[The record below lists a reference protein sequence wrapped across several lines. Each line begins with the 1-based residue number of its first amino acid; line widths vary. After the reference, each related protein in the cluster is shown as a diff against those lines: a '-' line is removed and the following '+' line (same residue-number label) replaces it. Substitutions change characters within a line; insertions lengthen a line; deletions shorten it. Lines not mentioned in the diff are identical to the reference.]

1 MKKGTGTWLTQG
13 IFEHRL
19 LVVYV
24 MVLGWSVLILVRL
37 LDLQVF
43 KAEAYR
49 DVAAQQ
55 GSGFR
60 KLIGRRGEVF
70 DRQLRELA
78 VSLPVKS
85 LSVNPRHIENP
96 SEVTRRL
103 APLLGMEEEQIF
115 DRLKADR
122 VHVYL
127 KRRLDPEV
135 SEAIREMDLKGIY
148 LESESKRFYPAKE
161 LAGQI
166 LGFVGTDGH
175 AWNGLELEYNANLRG
190 TPDQIELSLDARRRS
205 FGSQRSPRSTAG
217 DSLILSLDSTIQ
229 FAAEQ
234 ALRNAIESS
243 QALNGSAIVMNPQN
257 GEILAMASYPPFD
270 PNLSNTDQARNQ
282 RNLAIQDEYE
292 PGSTFKVVTI
302 AAVLN
307 EGLAEL
313 NEKVNC
319 QVGTLR
325 LAGKVY
331 REATHSYG
339 QLEVREVL
347 AKSSNVGTIKLAL
360 RLGNQRLH
368 DYIKRFGFGEP
379 TGIDLPFEADGRVR
393 PTSEWSK
400 ISIGALAIGQEL
412 SVTALQMLR
421 AVSVIANGGYL
432 VEPRVVRR
440 ILSPDGQLIA
450 APETVRRRV
459 ISEETARQIREAMS
473 HTVEHGTGSRARLSG
488 FSGGGKTGTAQKFVG
503 GGYSKTKYV
512 ASYIGFAPL
521 EKPVLASIVVVN
533 EPVGDYYGG
542 LVAAP
547 VFKEVMERALIK
559 LGVPR
564 DRPDSV
570 QKASSRRQLE
580 PGRARGVSQKRD
592 LSMEGLRETVEVLVG
607 KGPGGV
613 SEDAVVTR
621 VTGGFDL
628 PDFEGLSLREVA
640 TVTARHGLNLSYT
653 GEGRVVWQRPAPRTL
668 VSSGTVCEVVLS
680 GKEGREV
687 ATRRTGRGA
696 STQVISGGRGARLEN

>member
-1 MKKGTGTWLTQG
+1 MKKATGTWLTQG
-13 IFEHRL
+13 IFVHRL
-19 LVVYV
+19 LVVYLL
-24 MVLGWSVLILVRL
+24 VLGWSGLILVRL

-49 DVAAQQ
+49 DKAARQV
-55 GSGFR
+55 SGFR
-60 KLIGRRGEVF
+60 TLIARRGDVF

-85 LSVNPRHIENP
+85 LSANPRHIENP

-103 APLLGMEEEQIF
+103 APLIGMHEEEIF
-115 DRLKADR
+115 DRLQADR

-127 KRRLDPEV
+127 KRRLDHEV
-135 SEAIREMDLKGIY
+135 SEAIRKMQLKGIY
-148 LESESKRFYPAKE
+148 LERESTRFYPANE

-166 LGFVGTDGH
+166 LGFVGIDGR
-175 AWNGLELEYNANLRG
+175 AWSGVEFEYDANLRG
-190 TPDQIELSLDARRRS
+190 VSDQVELSLDARRRS
-205 FGSQRSPRSTAG
+205 FSSQRSSRSTAG
-217 DSLILSLDSTIQ
+217 DSLILTLDSTIQ

-234 ALRNAIESS
+234 ALKNRIETTQAI
-243 QALNGSAIVMNPQN
+243 NGSAIVMDPRN
-257 GEILAMASYPPFD
+257 GEILAMVSYPPFD
-270 PNLSNTDQARNQ
+270 PNLYNTDQTRNQ
-282 RNLAIQDEYE
+282 RNRAIQYTYE

-307 EGLAEL
+307 EGLADLGEPL
-313 NEKVNC
+313 DC
-319 QVGTLR
+319 RVGTLR

-331 REATHSYG
+331 REATRSYG

-360 RLGNQRLH
+360 RLGNRRLY

-379 TGIDLPFEADGRVR
+379 TGIDLPFEAPGRIR

-400 ISIGALAIGQEL
+400 ISIGVLAIGQEL
-412 SVTALQMLR
+412 SVTSLQMLR

-432 VEPRVVRR
+432 VQPRVVRR
-440 ILSPDGQLIA
+440 ILSPDGQLVA

-459 ISEETARQIREAMS
+459 ISEETARQLRGAMS
-473 HTVEHGTGSRARLSG
+473 HTVEHGTGRRARLSG

-512 ASYIGFAPL
+512 SSYIGFAPL
-521 EKPVLASIVVVN
+521 ENPVLASIVVVN

-564 DRPDSV
+564 DRPVLV
-570 QKASSRRQLE
+570 QKTAHRRQTE
-580 PGRARGVSQKRD
+580 PEPAPGVSEKRD
-592 LSMEGLRETVEVLVG
+592 LSMEGLPETVAALAG
-607 KGPGGV
+607 TGTGGLY
-613 SEDAVVTR
+613 EDTVVTR
-621 VTGGFDL
+621 VTGGVHL
-628 PDFEGLSLREVA
+628 PDFTGLSLREVA
-640 TVTARHGLNLSYT
+640 LASARSGLTVSYA
-653 GEGRVVWQRPAPRTL
+653 GEGRVVGQRPAPLSL
-668 VSSGTVCEVVLS
+668 VSPGIVCEVVLS
-680 GKEGREV
+680 KKGERKV
-687 ATRRTGRGA
+687 ATRRAHRGT
-696 STQVISGGRGARLEN
+696 STPVDSGGRGARLED

>member
-24 MVLGWSVLILVRL
+24 IVLGWSALILVRL

-49 DVAAQQ
+49 EEAIQQ

-85 LSVNPRHIENP
+85 LSANPRHIENP
-96 SEVTRRL
+96 SEVTRQL
-103 APLLGMEEEQIF
+103 APLIGMEEEQIF
-115 DRLKADR
+115 DRLQADR
-122 VHVYL
+122 VHVPL
-127 KRRLDPEV
+127 KRRLETEV
-135 SEAIREMDLKGIY
+135 SEAIRAMELKGIY
-148 LESESKRFYPAKE
+148 LESESKRFYPANE

-166 LGFVGTDGH
+166 LGFVGADGH
-175 AWNGLELEYNANLRG
+175 AWNGVELEYNANLRG
-190 TPDQIELSLDARRRS
+190 APDQIELSLDARRRS
-205 FGSQRSPRSTAG
+205 FSSQRSPRSTAG
-217 DSLILSLDSTIQ
+217 DSLILTLDSTIQ

-234 ALRNAIESS
+234 ALRNTIEST
-243 QALNGSAIVMNPQN
+243 QAVNGSAIVMNPQN

-270 PNLSNTDQARNQ
+270 PNLSNTDQAKNQ
-282 RNLAIQDEYE
+282 RNLAIQDTYE

-307 EGLAEL
+307 EGLTDL
-313 NEKVNC
+313 NERLNC

-368 DYIKRFGFGEP
+368 DYIKLFGFGEP
-379 TGIDLPFEADGRVR
+379 TGIDLPFEAKGRVR
-393 PTSEWSK
+393 PTYDWSK

-432 VEPRVVRR
+432 VEPRVVSR
-440 ILSPDGQLIA
+440 IMSPDGQVVA
-450 APETVRRRV
+450 APETVRHRV
-459 ISEETARQIREAMS
+459 ISEETARQMREAMS
-473 HTVEHGTGSRARLSG
+473 HTVERGTGSRARLSG
-488 FSGGGKTGTAQKFVG
+488 FSSGGKTGTAQKFVG
-503 GGYSKTKYV
+503 EGYSRTKYV
-512 ASYIGFAPL
+512 ASYIGFAPI
-521 EKPVLASIVVVN
+521 EKPVLATIVVVN
-533 EPVGDYYGG
+533 EPVGEYYGG

-559 LGVPR
+559 LRVSR

-570 QKASSRRQLE
+570 QKASSRPQRE
-580 PGRARGVSQKRD
+580 PGSTGGVSEKRD
-592 LSMEGLRETVEVLVG
+592 LSMEGLPEALAALVG
-607 KGPGGV
+607 KDPGGL
-613 SEDAVVTR
+613 SEDTVVTR

-628 PDFEGLSLREVA
+628 PDFGGLSLREVA
-640 TVTARHGLNLSYT
+640 AVSARYSLTLSYT
-653 GEGRVVWQRPAPRTL
+653 GEGRVVWQRPEPRTL

-680 GKEGREV
+680 EKGEREV
-687 ATRRTGRGA
+687 ATRRARRGA
-696 STQVISGGRGARLEN
+696 STQVVSGGRGARLEN

>member
-1 MKKGTGTWLTQG
+1 MKKGSGTWLTQG
-13 IFEHRL
+13 IFIHRL

-24 MVLGWSVLILVRL
+24 IVLGWSVLILVRL

-49 DVAAQQ
+49 DEVAQQ
-55 GSGFR
+55 VFGFR

-70 DRQLRELA
+70 DRKLRELA

-85 LSVNPRHIENP
+85 LSANPRHIENP
-96 SEVTRRL
+96 SEVTRQL
-103 APLLGMEEEQIF
+103 APLIGMEEEQIF

-122 VHVYL
+122 VHVPL
-127 KRRLDPEV
+127 KRRLDTGV
-135 SEAIREMDLKGIY
+135 SEKIREMKLKGIY
-148 LESESKRFYPAKE
+148 LESESKRFYPANE

-166 LGFVGTDGH
+166 LGFVGIDGH
-175 AWNGLELEYNANLRG
+175 AWSGVELEYNANLRG
-190 TPDQIELSLDARRRS
+190 TSDQVELSLDARRRS
-205 FGSQRSPRSTAG
+205 FSSQRSPRSTAG
-217 DSLILSLDSTIQ
+217 DSLILTLDSTIQ

-234 ALRNAIESS
+234 ALRKTSEST
-243 QALNGSAIVMNPQN
+243 QAVNGSVIVMNPQN

-270 PNLSNTDQARNQ
+270 PNRYNTDQTKNQ
-282 RNLAIQDEYE
+282 RNLAIQDTYE

-307 EGLAEL
+307 EGLADLREQL
-313 NEKVNC
+313 DC
-319 QVGTLR
+319 QVGTLN

-347 AKSSNVGTIKLAL
+347 AKSSNVGSIKLAL
-360 RLGNQRLH
+360 RLGNRRLY
-368 DYIKRFGFGEP
+368 DYIKRFGFGEQ
-379 TGIDLPFEADGRVR
+379 TGIDLPFEANGLVR

-412 SVTALQMLR
+412 SVTGLQMLR

-432 VEPRVVRR
+432 VEPRVVWQ
-440 ILSPDGQLIA
+440 ILSPDGRLVA

-459 ISEETARQIREAMS
+459 ISEETARQMREAMS

-503 GGYSKTKYV
+503 EGYSKTKYV
-512 ASYIGFAPL
+512 ASYMGFAPI
-521 EKPVLASIVVVN
+521 EEPVLASIVVVN

-570 QKASSRRQLE
+570 QKASYHRQRE
-580 PGRARGVSQKRD
+580 PGSIRGVSEKRD
-592 LSMEGLRETVEVLVG
+592 LSMEGLRETVDALVG
-607 KGPGGV
+607 KGPGGL
-613 SEDAVVTR
+613 SEDIVVTR
-621 VTGGFDL
+621 VTDGFDL

-640 TVTARHGLNLSYT
+640 VVSARYGLTLSYM
-653 GEGRVVWQRPAPRTL
+653 GEGRVVGQRPAPRTL
-668 VSSGTVCEVVLS
+668 VSPGTVCEVVLS
-680 GKEGREV
+680 KKGEREV
-687 ATRRTGRGA
+687 ATRRARRGA
-696 STQVISGGRGARLEN
+696 STQVVSGGRGARLEN

>member
-13 IFEHRL
+13 IFVHRL

-24 MVLGWSVLILVRL
+24 LVLVWSALILVRL

-49 DVAAQQ
+49 DEAARQVF
-55 GSGFR
+55 GFR
-60 KLIGRRGEVF
+60 KLIGRRGDVF

-85 LSVNPRHIENP
+85 LSANPRHIESP
-96 SEVTRRL
+96 SEVSRQL
-103 APLLGMEEEQIF
+103 APLIGMEEEQIF
-115 DRLKADR
+115 DRLEADR

-127 KRRLDPEV
+127 KRQLDTES
-135 SEAIREMDLKGIY
+135 SEAIREMELKGIY
-148 LESESKRFYPAKE
+148 LERESKRFYPANE

-166 LGFVGTDGH
+166 LGFVGMDGH
-175 AWNGLELEYNANLRG
+175 AWNGVELEYDANLRG
-190 TPDQIELSLDARRRS
+190 ASDRVELSLDARRRS
-205 FGSQRSPRSTAG
+205 FSSQRSSRSTAG
-217 DSLILSLDSTIQ
+217 DSLILTLDSAIQ

-234 ALRNAIESS
+234 ALRNAIEST
-243 QALNGSAIVMNPQN
+243 QAINGSAIVMNPQN
-257 GEILAMASYPPFD
+257 GEILAMASYPLFD
-270 PNLSNTDQARNQ
+270 PNLYNTDQTRNQ
-282 RNLAIQDEYE
+282 RNLAIQDTYE

-307 EGLAEL
+307 EGLATLSEQL
-313 NEKVNC
+313 DC
-319 QVGTLR
+319 RVGTLR

-360 RLGNQRLH
+360 RLGNQRLY

-379 TGIDLPFEADGRVR
+379 TGIDLPFEANGRVR

-440 ILSPDGQLIA
+440 ILSPDGQLVA

-459 ISEETARQIREAMS
+459 ISEETARQLRAAMS
-473 HTVEHGTGSRARLSG
+473 HTVEHGTGRRARLSG

-512 ASYIGFAPL
+512 SSYMGFAPL

-559 LGVPR
+559 LGISR
-564 DRPDSV
+564 DRPPSV
-570 QKASSRRQLE
+570 QKASYRRQRE
-580 PGRARGVSQKRD
+580 PETIPGVSQKRD
-592 LSMEGLRETVEVLVG
+592 LSMEGLPETVAALVNR
-607 KGPGGV
+607 GPGGL
-613 SEDAVVTR
+613 SEDTVVTR
-621 VTGGFDL
+621 VTGGVHL
-628 PDFEGLSLREVA
+628 PDFKGLSLREVA
-640 TVTARHGLNLSYT
+640 FASARYGFILSYK
-653 GEGRVVWQRPAPRTL
+653 GEGRVVGQRPVPQTL
-668 VSSGTVCEVVLS
+668 VSPGTVCEVVLS
-680 GKEGREV
+680 EKGEREV
-687 ATRRTGRGA
+687 ATRRAHRGV
-696 STQVISGGRGARLEN
+696 STRVVSGGRGARLEN

>member
-257 GEILAMASYPPFD
+257 GEILAMASYPSFD

>member
-13 IFEHRL
+13 IFVHRL
-19 LVVYV
+19 LVMYV
-24 MVLGWSVLILVRL
+24 IVLGWSALILVRL

-43 KAEAYR
+43 KAEEYR
-49 DVAAQQ
+49 DAAAQQ

-85 LSVNPRHIENP
+85 LSANPRHIENP
-96 SEVTRRL
+96 SEVTRQL
-103 APLLGMEEEQIF
+103 APLIGMEEEQIF
-115 DRLKADR
+115 DRLQADG

-127 KRRLDPEV
+127 KRRLDSEV
-135 SEAIREMDLKGIY
+135 SEAIREMKLKGIY
-148 LESESKRFYPAKE
+148 LQSESKRFYPANE

-166 LGFVGTDGH
+166 LGFVGIYGR
-175 AWNGLELEYNANLRG
+175 AWSGVELEYNANLRG
-190 TPDQIELSLDARRRS
+190 ASDQVELSLDARRRS
-205 FGSQRSPRSTAG
+205 FRSQRSHRSTAG
-217 DSLILSLDSTIQ
+217 DSLILTLDSTIQ

-234 ALRNAIESS
+234 ALRNTIEST
-243 QALNGSAIVMNPQN
+243 QAVNGSAIVMNPQN

-270 PNLSNTDQARNQ
+270 PNLYNTDQSKNQ
-282 RNLAIQDEYE
+282 RNLAMQDTYE

-307 EGLAEL
+307 EGMADLS
-313 NEKVNC
+313 EKVNC

-379 TGIDLPFEADGRVR
+379 TGIDLPFEAKGRVR

-432 VEPRVVRR
+432 VEPRIVRR
-440 ILSPDGQLIA
+440 ILSPDGQLVA
-450 APETVRRRV
+450 APEIVRRRV
-459 ISEETARQIREAMS
+459 LSEETARQMREAMS

-503 GGYSKTKYV
+503 TGYSKTKYV
-512 ASYIGFAPL
+512 ASYMGFAPI

-533 EPVGDYYGG
+533 EPVGQYYGG

-564 DRPDSV
+564 DRPNSV
-570 QKASSRRQLE
+570 QKASYHRQRE
-580 PGRARGVSQKRD
+580 PGTIPGVSEKRD
-592 LSMEGLRETVEVLVG
+592 LSMEGLPEAVAALVS
-607 KGPGGV
+607 KGPGGL

-621 VTGGFDL
+621 VTDGFDL
-628 PDFEGLSLREVA
+628 PDFEGLSLRQVA
-640 TVTARHGLNLSYT
+640 VMSARHGLNLSYT
-653 GEGRVVWQRPAPRTL
+653 GEGRVVGQRPAAQTL
-668 VSSGTVCEVVLS
+668 VSPGTVCEVVLS
-680 GKEGREV
+680 EEGEREV
-687 ATRRTGRGA
+687 ATRRAPRGA
-696 STQVISGGRGARLEN
+696 SAQVVAGGRGPRLEN

>member
-1 MKKGTGTWLTQG
+1 MKKGTGAWLTPG
-13 IFEHRL
+13 IFAHRL

-24 MVLGWSVLILVRL
+24 LVLIWSVVIFVKL

-43 KAEAYR
+43 KAEEYR
-49 DVAAQQ
+49 AEAARQIF
-55 GSGFR
+55 GFR
-60 KLIGRRGEVF
+60 KLIGRRGDVL

-78 VSLPVKS
+78 VSLPVRS
-85 LSVNPRHIENP
+85 LSANPGHIENL
-96 SEVTRRL
+96 SEVTRQL
-103 APLLGMEEEQIF
+103 APLIGMEEEQIF
-115 DRLKADR
+115 DRLEADR

-127 KRRLDPEV
+127 KRHLDTEV
-135 SEAIREMDLKGIY
+135 SEAIREMELKGIY
-148 LESESKRFYPAKE
+148 LERESKRFYPANE

-166 LGFVGTDGH
+166 LGFVGMDGH
-175 AWNGLELEYNANLRG
+175 AWSGVELEYNANLKG
-190 TPDQIELSLDARRRS
+190 ASDQVELSLDARRRS
-205 FGSQRSPRSTAG
+205 FGSQRRPRSTAG
-217 DSLILSLDSTIQ
+217 DSLILTLDSTIQ

-234 ALRNAIESS
+234 ALRNTIESTG
-243 QALNGSAIVMNPQN
+243 AINGSAIVMNPQN

-270 PNLSNTDQARNQ
+270 PNLYNTDQTRNQ
-282 RNLAIQDEYE
+282 RNRAIQYTYE

-307 EGLAEL
+307 EGLAHLSEP
-313 NEKVNC
+313 VDC
-319 QVGTLR
+319 RVGTLR

-360 RLGNQRLH
+360 RLGNERLY
-368 DYIKRFGFGEP
+368 DYIKRFGFGES
-379 TGIDLPFEADGRVR
+379 TGIDLPFEANGRVR

-412 SVTALQMLR
+412 SVTALQMVR
-421 AVSVIANGGYL
+421 ALSVIANGGYL

-440 ILSPDGQLIA
+440 ILSPDGHLVA

-459 ISEETARQIREAMS
+459 ISEQTARQLREAMS
-473 HTVEHGTGSRARLSG
+473 HTVEHGTGRRARLSG

-503 GGYSKTKYV
+503 RGYSKTKYV
-512 ASYIGFAPL
+512 SSYMGFAPV

-564 DRPDSV
+564 DRPAQV
-570 QKASSRRQLE
+570 QKASYRRPREPETISGVLE
-580 PGRARGVSQKRD
+580 KRD
-592 LSMEGLRETVEVLVG
+592 LSMEGLPETVEALVNR
-607 KGPGGV
+607 GPGGLY
-613 SEDAVVTR
+613 EDTVVTR
-621 VTGGFDL
+621 VTGGVHL
-628 PDFEGLSLREVA
+628 PDFTGLSLREVA
-640 TVTARHGLNLSYT
+640 LASARSGFTVSYT
-653 GEGRVVWQRPAPRTL
+653 GEGRVVGQRPEPQTL
-668 VSSGTVCEVVLS
+668 VSPGIVCEVVLS
-680 GKEGREV
+680 KKGETKV
-687 ATRRTGRGA
+687 ATRRAHRGA
-696 STQVISGGRGARLEN
+696 STRVASGGRGARLEN

>member
-1 MKKGTGTWLTQG
+1 MKKSAGIWLTQG
-13 IFEHRL
+13 IFVHRL

-24 MVLGWSVLILVRL
+24 IVLGWSVLILLRL

-49 DVAAQQ
+49 EEATQQ
-55 GSGFR
+55 VSGFR

-85 LSVNPRHIENP
+85 LSANPRHIENP

-103 APLLGMEEEQIF
+103 APLIGMEEEQIF
-115 DRLKADR
+115 DLLKADR
-122 VHVYL
+122 VHVSL
-127 KRRLDPEV
+127 KRRLDTEV
-135 SEAIREMDLKGIY
+135 SEAIREMKLKGIY
-148 LESESKRFYPAKE
+148 LQSESKRFYPANE

-166 LGFVGTDGH
+166 LGFVGVDGH
-175 AWNGLELEYNANLRG
+175 AWNGVELEYNANLRG
-190 TPDQIELSLDARRRS
+190 NPDQIELSLDARRRS

-217 DSLILSLDSTIQ
+217 DSLILTLDSTIQ

-234 ALRNAIESS
+234 ALRNAIEST
-243 QALNGSAIVMNPQN
+243 QAVNGSVIVMDPQN

-270 PNLSNTDQARNQ
+270 PNLYNTAQTRNQ
-282 RNLAIQDEYE
+282 RNLAIQDTYE

-307 EGLAEL
+307 EGLADLSEQL
-313 NEKVNC
+313 NCE
-319 QVGTLR
+319 VGTLR

-360 RLGNQRLH
+360 RLGNQGLH

-379 TGIDLPFEADGRVR
+379 TGIDLPFEANGRIR

-412 SVTALQMLR
+412 SVTALQMLC
-421 AVSVIANGGYL
+421 AVSVIANGGYF

-450 APETVRRRV
+450 APEAVRRRV
-459 ISEETARQIREAMS
+459 ISEETARQMREAMS

-488 FSGGGKTGTAQKFVG
+488 FSGGGKTGTAQKFVD
-503 GGYSKTKYV
+503 GGYSRTKYV
-512 ASYIGFAPL
+512 ASYIGFAPI

-564 DRPDSV
+564 DRPNSV
-570 QKASSRRQLE
+570 QKASYHPQRE
-580 PGRARGVSQKRD
+580 PESIRGVSEKRY
-592 LSMEGLRETVEVLVG
+592 LSMERLLETVAALVG
-607 KGPGGV
+607 KGLGGL
-613 SEDAVVTR
+613 SEGTVVTQ
-621 VTGGFDL
+621 VTDGFDL

-640 TVTARHGLNLSYT
+640 MVSARYGLTLSYT
-653 GEGRVVWQRPAPRTL
+653 GEGRVVGQRPAPRTL

-680 GKEGREV
+680 EEEGREV
-687 ATRRTGRGA
+687 ATRRAHRST
-696 STQVISGGRGARLEN
+696 STQIVSGGRGARLEN